1 MTKGLNVTAEQVRAL
16 SQKLV
21 GALGGTP
28 EHSYTAIKTE
38 GAEKYATGGLNT
50 YTGLAHLDG
59 TPSAPEYVLNPEQ
72 TNAFLRLADV
82 LPSIMGGDSIGGTTY
97 GGNIYLNLDM
107 HVDEIGSDY
116 DVDRIADRV
125 KDIIYN
131 ASSYRNVNTL
141 NFIR

>member
-1 MTKGLNVTAEQVRAL
+1 MNVNAEQIRAL
-16 SQKLV
+16 LTNLT
-21 GALGGTP
+21 GRLGGTP
-28 EHSYTAIKTE
+28 VHSYTAEKAE
-38 GAEKYATGGLNT
+38 EKYATGGLNT

-97 GGNIYLNLDM
+97 GGDIYLNLDM
-107 HVDEIGSDY
+107 HVDEIASDY

-125 KDIIYN
+125 KDILYD